1 MSSDPCQRGPDLH
14 PASASL
20 LSQWPASQVHRLGEK
35 DPVGEADRV
44 PTFESLPE
52 GWATWPSLD
61 FFYLKGQGGGERG
74 GGGEGERERASERN
88 LLSIPPSGKWL
99 QWPRLS
105 QLKLA
110 AWNPTWVSHVWAA
123 LRPSFAVFS
132 DVSAGARLEA
142 EHP

>member
-35 DPVGEADRV
+35 DPIGEADRV
-44 PTFESLPE
+44 PPLRASLRD
-52 GWATWPSLD
+52 GLHGLHLI